1 MLSGKEGY
9 EVEQTINGA
18 WKASFQNQGIRLME
32 FINDVQIDP
41 VSENPRSIPIEV
53 F

>member
-18 WKASFQNQGIRLME
+18 WKASFQNPGDQANGIYQRRT
-32 FINDVQIDP
+32 D
-41 VSENPRSIPIEV
+41 
-53 F
+53 